1 MKIRAG
7 GSPLQCGGS
16 IITTAHVLSAAH
28 CFEFSG
34 ITEVTVVA
42 GEHNLDS
49 SSETT
54 TQVINADVV
63 SQHPDYDAESQKN
76 DLAVITLSKNF
87 EWDDNV
93 GPICLSSGMDHTGE
107 LAVVAGW
114 GTLTYSGSLPSK
126 LQEVA
131 VKVTKQSKCVKSYKG
146 ALFTVLDSHICAGSP
161 GKDACQGD
169 SGGPLI
175 IREGKTWALIGIV
188 SFGIGCA
195 EANYPGVYTRVSS
208 YQDWILEAV
217 SSGSCR

>member
-1 MKIRAG
+1 MMQIRK
-7 GSPLQCGGS
+7 
-16 IITTAHVLSAAH
+16 
-28 CFEFSG
+28 
-34 ITEVTVVA
+34 
-42 GEHNLDS
+42 
-49 SSETT
+49 
-54 TQVINADVV
+54 
-63 SQHPDYDAESQKN
+63 KN

-175 IREGKTWALIGIV
+175 IREGKQWALIGIV